1 MEGSERFIYD
11 SSPGEKFS
19 RSRSNDVCRL
29 ITDQPP
35 AERTGGGETA
45 INSPTIS
52 VIGKLLASL
61 PAHPRWFTT
70 CAQDLEPPP
79 ARRIRNS
86 PAIVLPSLSR
96 RIETSPREISL
107 ACLPPPLAL
116 DPRSL
121 CLRRTNE
128 RIQPERIS
136 FPSARSARA
145 ERSGPPPSFATS
157 KLWKSLVGSGLD
169 WRDLRRNLIR
179 GDDKRRKYRPNFPI
193 PIWSGKKFSALFE
206 GFLELVRLCLALAFL
221 INNNVIPLIV
231 IYAPAR
237 GAGVRASEV
246 IRTMGFLAVDVTMI
260 IIVVGKWNHRSYV
273 SLSYFLVCSFISF
286 FVDCRRITCE
296 ILKQSL

>member
-11 SSPGEKFS
+11 SSPREKFS
-19 RSRSNDVCRL
+19 RSRSNDVYRL

-86 PAIVLPSLSR
+86 PAIVLPSPSR

-116 DPRSL
+116 DPCTPRGL
-121 CLRRTNE
+121 CVCDVRTNE
-128 RIQPERIS
+128 FNRNA
-136 FPSARSARA
+136 FPFLPREAL
-145 ERSGPPPSFATS
+145 ERSGAGRLQVSRRVNYG
-157 KLWKSLVGSGLD
+157 KVWLD
-169 WRDLRRNLIR
+169 
-179 GDDKRRKYRPNFPI
+179 
-193 PIWSGKKFSALFE
+193 
-206 GFLELVRLCLALAFL
+206 LA
-221 INNNVIPLIV
+221 
-231 IYAPAR
+231 
-237 GAGVRASEV
+237 
-246 IRTMGFLAVDVTMI
+246 
-260 IIVVGKWNHRSYV
+260 
-273 SLSYFLVCSFISF
+273 
-286 FVDCRRITCE
+286 
-296 ILKQSL
+296 